1 MPLPGIDADL
11 KDRLADLRRR
21 QNEPVAASE
30 VAYIVEGVVRALYA
44 TGNGS
49 TFDIKMFGEIE
60 SLFRFIQ
67 RAKSEIAALRPDQIN
82 DEQIPLATDELDA
95 VTRATETAT
104 QSILDEAEKLEQAAS
119 AVGGATAAAIGES
132 VTRIYEAC
140 SFQDI
145 TGQRI
150 SKVVTTLRS
159 IEERIDGILQA
170 FGEELGHGPFAKMPT
185 VPGWRSP
192 SGKAPRPDEH
202 LLNGPQMPDKA
213 TQQADIDAILA
224 SGS

>member
-1 MPLPGIDADL
+1 MPVPGIDAEL
-11 KDRLADLRRR
+11 SDRLADLRRR

-44 TGNGS
+44 MGNGS
-49 TFDIKMFGEIE
+49 TFDLKMFGEIE

-67 RAKSEIAALRPDQIN
+67 KAKSEIAALRPDQIN
-82 DEQIPLATDELDA
+82 DEQIPLVTDELDA
-95 VTRATETAT
+95 VTQATETAT
-104 QSILDEAEKLEQAAS
+104 QVILDEAEKLEVAAA
-119 AVGGATAAAIGES
+119 AVGGETAVVIGES

-170 FGEELGHGPFAKMPT
+170 FGEELGHGPFAKVSQP
-185 VPGWRSP
+185 PAWRSGSP
-192 SGKAPRPDEH
+192 KPARPDAH

-213 TQQADIDAILA
+213 SQQADIDAILA
-224 SGS
+224 GGS

>member
-1 MPLPGIDADL
+1 MPVLGIDADL
-11 KDRLADLRRR
+11 SDRLADLRRR

-44 TGNGS
+44 TGKGS
-49 TFDIKMFGEIE
+49 TFDLKMFGEIE

-67 RAKSEIAALRPDQIN
+67 KAKSEIAALRPDQIN
-82 DEQIPLATDELDA
+82 DEQIPLVTDELDA
-95 VTRATETAT
+95 VTEATETAT
-104 QSILDEAEKLEQAAS
+104 QVILDEAEKLEQAAA
-119 AVGGATAAAIGES
+119 AVGGAAGTAIGES

-140 SFQDI
+140 NFQDI

-170 FGEELGHGPFAKMPT
+170 FGEELGHGPLVK
-185 VPGWRSP
+185 VPPASGWRP
-192 SGKAPRPDEH
+192 GNGKSARPDEH

-213 TQQADIDAILA
+213 NQQADIDAILA
-224 SGS
+224 SRS

>member
-1 MPLPGIDADL
+1 MPVPGIDADL
-11 KDRLADLRRR
+11 SDRLADLRRR

-67 RAKSEIAALRPDQIN
+67 KAKSEIAALRPDQIN

-95 VTRATETAT
+95 VTRATEAAT
-104 QSILDEAEKLEQAAS
+104 QAILDEAEKLEQAAS
-119 AVGGATAAAIGES
+119 AIGGATAAAIGES

-170 FGEELGHGPFAKMPT
+170 FGEELGRGPFAK
-185 VPGWRSP
+185 VSRLSEWRP
-192 SGKAPRPDEH
+192 KNGKPARPDAH

-213 TQQADIDAILA
+213 SQQSDIDAILA
-224 SGS
+224 SQS

>member
-1 MPLPGIDADL
+1 MPVPGIDADL
-11 KDRLADLRRR
+11 SDRLADLRRR
-21 QNEPVAASE
+21 QDEPVAASE

-49 TFDIKMFGEIE
+49 TFDLKMFGEIE

-67 RAKSEIAALRPDQIN
+67 KAKSEIAALRPDQIN
-82 DEQIPLATDELDA
+82 DEQIPLVTDELDA
-95 VTRATETAT
+95 VTEATETAT
-104 QSILDEAEKLEQAAS
+104 QVILDEAEKLEQAA
-119 AVGGATAAAIGES
+119 ALVGGPAGIAIGES

-150 SKVVTTLRS
+150 TKVVTTLRS

-170 FGEELGHGPFAKMPT
+170 FGEELGQGPLAKLP
-185 VPGWRSP
+185 PAPEWRP
-192 SGKAPRPDEH
+192 RNLKPARPDAH

-213 TQQADIDAILA
+213 SQQADIDAILA
-224 SGS
+224 SRS